1 MNDVDRKIRTQKEQ
15 LNCKKELHPLKRK
28 KNVDEVK

>member
-15 LNCKKELHPLKRK
+15 LKCKKELHPLKRK
-28 KNVDEVK
+28 KTLMK